1 MSSETV
7 AAKQPWPKDGSETTW
22 RFDAGDRVPGWLMRQ
37 TNCVLTFGR
46 AVVLVERSASFNLY
60 PAAAMMA
67 DEAMILAEVPHRRR
81 DVDVEHVRPIIV
93 HTSPREGSE

>member
-46 AVVLVERSASFNLY
+46 AVVLVGRNASFNLY
-60 PAAAMMA
+60 PVTAMMA
-67 DEAMILAEVPHRRR
+67 DEAMILAEVVHRRR
-81 DVDVEHVRPIIV
+81 DVDVEHVRPIVV
-93 HTSPREGSE
+93 HANPRSGSE